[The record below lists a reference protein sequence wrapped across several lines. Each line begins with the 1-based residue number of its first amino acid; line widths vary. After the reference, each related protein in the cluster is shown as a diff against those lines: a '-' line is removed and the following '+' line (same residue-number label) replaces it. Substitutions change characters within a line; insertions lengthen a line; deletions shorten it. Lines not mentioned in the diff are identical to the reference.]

1 MASFAYFRQR
11 RGFGSGPDSYRD
23 LVVNVDN
30 VNFISESSDH
40 EHSVLTVQ
48 GEQYSFEVAGRLTE
62 TVDVLRSAD
71 RWAREADT
79 AEDY

>member
-11 RGFGSGPDSYRD
+11 RGMGSGPDSYRD
-23 LVVNVDN
+23 LVVNADR
-30 VNFISESSDH
+30 VNFVNECSDH
-40 EHSVLTVQ
+40 EHSVLTLQ